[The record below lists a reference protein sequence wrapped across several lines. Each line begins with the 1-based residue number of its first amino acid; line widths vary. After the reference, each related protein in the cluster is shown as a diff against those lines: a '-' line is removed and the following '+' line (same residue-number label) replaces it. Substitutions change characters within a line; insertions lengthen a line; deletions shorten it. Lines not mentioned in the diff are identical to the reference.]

1 MPDFHAERDV
11 FGDRHVLEQRVA
23 LKYEAHVAVL
33 RRKRSD
39 VLAVDEY
46 AAGVLSEMEGRL
58 AGAIG
63 AVRKGREALTR
74 TTAAE
79 AAASAPLADAAAES
93 KRVAFDSQ
101 TAGEETAAL
110 ESVKA

>member
-1 MPDFHAERDV
+1 MRRARTTAEV
-11 FGDRHVLEQRVA
+11 
-23 LKYEAHVAVL
+23 VL
-33 RRKRSD
+33 REAQERSD
-39 VLAVDEY
+39 RIRRGADEY

-101 TAGEETAAL
+101 TTAEETAAL